1 MAIIIAGIMLFFI
14 MYIEKVNFEKREYTD
29 TAKMLIERCN
39 NYKSFLDKDEILN
52 YRLNTLKE
60 LKEIN
65 NNTDNVKEEL
75 KRIYL
80 VSKEIQEKVRSYVSL
95 ILEKKD
101 ELQAKR
107 KKFTELEVLTIN
119 TLINE
124 VRDKEASLNLDYAI
138 STVRNEIE
146 NVMNTLGISEEDR
159 EEIRNVLITIA
170 R

>member
-1 MAIIIAGIMLFFI
+1 MDIAKI
-14 MYIEKVNFEKREYTD
+14 
-29 TAKMLIERCN
+29 LIRRCN
-39 NYKSFLDKDEILN
+39 DYKNFLDKDEISN
-52 YRLNTLKE
+52 YRFNTIKE

-138 STVRNEIE
+138 SVVRNEIE
-146 NVMNTLGISEEDR
+146 DVMNTLGISEEDR
-159 EEIRNVLITIA
+159 EEIRNVTIKI
-170 R
+170 RR

>member
-1 MAIIIAGIMLFFI
+1 MGYVAVILIVLFAVFI
-14 MYIEKVNFEKREYTD
+14 ENFEDLYNKRKYNKRRYMD
-29 TAKMLIERCN
+29 IAKMLIERCN
-39 NYKSFLDKDEILN
+39 DYKSFLNKDEILN

-138 STVRNEIE
+138 FFSSNKCLPVRSFWILLCNLFI
-146 NVMNTLGISEEDR
+146 L
-159 EEIRNVLITIA
+159 
-170 R
+170 